1 MLGHDLAHL
10 HQVRGEVDRAHE
22 LETELDDQ
30 LRQLH
35 ESLEPQSTRPP
46 ADPDV
51 TAAIE
56 RVLKPLPAHHPGA
69 PDAQQEAAAARRVT
83 DVAQD
88 RQRPRG
94 RYQPGQHGSHRSTP
108 RKREPSSLP
117 TGAGALRPP
126 RPLRR
131 ASATGSRFS
140 PKPADSRW
148 PQQTDETAENSWEQ
162 KRSRPRT

>member
-88 RQRPRG
+88 LGHPRG
-94 RYQPGQHGSHRSTP
+94 R
-108 RKREPSSLP
+108 
-117 TGAGALRPP
+117 
-126 RPLRR
+126 
-131 ASATGSRFS
+131 
-140 PKPADSRW
+140 
-148 PQQTDETAENSWEQ
+148 
-162 KRSRPRT
+162 

>member
-1 MLGHDLAHL
+1 MNAALPA
-10 HQVRGEVDRAHE
+10 RGRATGRHRRLVPAPRVSCQCSAMILPTCTRCAARLTAHE
-22 LETELDDQ
+22 LETGLGGQ

-88 RQRPRG
+88 LGHPRG
-94 RYQPGQHGSHRSTP
+94 R
-108 RKREPSSLP
+108 
-117 TGAGALRPP
+117 
-126 RPLRR
+126 
-131 ASATGSRFS
+131 
-140 PKPADSRW
+140 
-148 PQQTDETAENSWEQ
+148 
-162 KRSRPRT
+162 

>member
-10 HQVRGEVDRAHE
+10 HEVRGEVDRARE
-22 LETELDDQ
+22 LETGLVGQ

-35 ESLEPQSTRPP
+35 EALESQSTRPP

-56 RVLKPLPAHHPGA
+56 RVLKPLPAHHPRA
-69 PDAQQEAAAARRVT
+69 PDAQQAAAAARRVT

-94 RYQPGQHGSHRSTP
+94 RYQPGQHGSHQPTP
-108 RKREPSSLP
+108 RKARAVVTAHRRRRPAAP
-117 TGAGALRPP
+117 ATAAAGV
-126 RPLRR
+126 
-131 ASATGSRFS
+131 SYGSRFS
-140 PKPADSRW
+140 PKPADLRW
-148 PQQTDETAENSWEQ
+148 PQRTDEAAEKS
-162 KRSRPRT
+162 